1 MIFYISIVLIIHLN
15 AVHSIYYEENNTNST
30 NKITKAVF
38 NHQCENFFTS
48 NRKHHKY
55 TSFLFSC
62 KQKINTSDL
71 TTCHVCSNDKFCC
84 PKSYCCEEKIK
95 PRKWPGPSLL
105 TLLVSFILISSFFIF
120 SVSIKKCLKLRSS
133 ANTVVVAYTTSSR
146 TITASSDIM
155 NQVNQ

>member
-1 MIFYISIVLIIHLN
+1 MVLIIYLN
-15 AVHSIYYEENNTNST
+15 AVHPIYYEENNTSNT

-38 NHQCENFFTS
+38 DHQCENFFTS

-62 KQKINTSDL
+62 EQKINTSDL

-84 PKSYCCEEKIK
+84 PKSYCCKEKIK
-95 PRKWPGPSLL
+95 SRKWPGPSLL
-105 TLLVSFILISSFFIF
+105 TLLVSFILIISFFIF
-120 SVSIKKCLKLRSS
+120 SVSIKTCLKLRCS

-146 TITASSDIM
+146 TVTANSDII
-155 NQVNQ
+155 NQVN